1 MTTDKKLEDEEI
13 PLEFD
18 LPKPFAE
25 IEFDKEQHQKDADNL
40 EQPKQ

>member
-1 MTTDKKLEDEEI
+1 MTTDKKIEDEEI
-13 PLEFD
+13 LPEFD

-25 IEFDKEQHQKDADNL
+25 IDFDIEQHQKDSNNL